1 MCKKKAESGLAVETS
16 LPPGVRA
23 VPFTPSEPT
32 FPFLSDLPTS
42 QQYLSAD
49 ELLMCHFSSR
59 CSELMLWSSLSK
71 CLTDVWEKKKS
82 IKNAIQNLSFCLPL

>member
-71 CLTDVWEKKKS
+71 CLTDIWEKKKV
-82 IKNAIQNLSFCLPL
+82 N